1 MGKYAYLNLTQKM
14 IKIRKMVPKLLRKRY
29 SEEVPYDFVRL
40 DDVYE
45 YLTPALNKY
54 GVDFEVLGEAST
66 QLDASGNPAYLTP
79 FGTKETC
86 KKTEPKCGADRAK
99 EEESQRRV

>member
-14 IKIRKMVPKLLRKRY
+14 IKIRKMVPKLLRKRH

-45 YLTPALNKY
+45 
-54 GVDFEVLGEAST
+54 
-66 QLDASGNPAYLTP
+66 
-79 FGTKETC
+79 
-86 KKTEPKCGADRAK
+86 
-99 EEESQRRV
+99 

>member
-45 YLTPALNKY
+45 YLTPCLK
-54 GVDFEVLGEAST
+54 
-66 QLDASGNPAYLTP
+66 
-79 FGTKETC
+79 
-86 KKTEPKCGADRAK
+86 
-99 EEESQRRV
+99 

>member
-45 YLTPALNKY
+45 LRSLVKYLRSWMLLEIQPI
-54 GVDFEVLGEAST
+54 
-66 QLDASGNPAYLTP
+66 
-79 FGTKETC
+79 
-86 KKTEPKCGADRAK
+86 
-99 EEESQRRV
+99 

>member
-45 YLTPALNKY
+45 YLTPALNTAWILRSLVKHPRSWMLL
-54 GVDFEVLGEAST
+54 EI
-66 QLDASGNPAYLTP
+66 QPI
-79 FGTKETC
+79 
-86 KKTEPKCGADRAK
+86 
-99 EEESQRRV
+99 

>member
-45 YLTPALNKY
+45 YLTPACLK
-54 GVDFEVLGEAST
+54 
-66 QLDASGNPAYLTP
+66 
-79 FGTKETC
+79 
-86 KKTEPKCGADRAK
+86 
-99 EEESQRRV
+99 

>member
-40 DDVYE
+40 
-45 YLTPALNKY
+45 L
-54 GVDFEVLGEAST
+54 ST
-66 QLDASGNPAYLTP
+66 NSMSFTSSLIPYTFSPLLP
-79 FGTKETC
+79 
-86 KKTEPKCGADRAK
+86 
-99 EEESQRRV
+99 V

>member
-1 MGKYAYLNLTQKM
+1 
-14 IKIRKMVPKLLRKRY
+14 MVPKLLRKRY

-54 GVDFEVLGEAST
+54 GVDLRSLVK
-66 QLDASGNPAYLTP
+66 YLRSWMLLEIQP
-79 FGTKETC
+79 I
-86 KKTEPKCGADRAK
+86 
-99 EEESQRRV
+99 

>member
-79 FGTKETC
+79 LPCMQTLWGFME
-86 KKTEPKCGADRAK
+86 KTGAKQLIRK
-99 EEESQRRV
+99 S